1 MSLNPFLMSK
11 PHGPKRVPQKV
22 SNSSRSLLRRKFF
35 CGTVYVITLKLKPDR
50 RSACAALYV
59 ACVMDSANLMPV
71 GVVAPSQLISLFG
84 SGLAEASV
92 KFDGS
97 SATVLY
103 ASHSQWNPG
112 SRADVSSDSERA
124 VAFHPPGI

>member
-1 MSLNPFLMSK
+1 VSLNPFLMSK
-11 PHGPKRVPQKV
+11 PHGPKRVLQKV

-84 SGLAEASV
+84 SGLAEASREIRRELSHCSLR
-92 KFDGS
+92 FRL
-97 SATVLY
+97 TVE
-103 ASHSQWNPG
+103 PG
-112 SRADVSSDSERA
+112 LPRGC
-124 VAFHPPGI
+124 FQ

>member
-11 PHGPKRVPQKV
+11 PHGPKRVLQKV
-22 SNSSRSLLRRKFF
+22 SNSSRSLLRSKFF

-112 SRADVSSDSERA
+112 SRGDVSSDSERA

>member
-11 PHGPKRVPQKV
+11 PHGPKRVLQKV
-22 SNSSRSLLRRKFF
+22 SNSSRSLLRSKFF

-84 SGLAEASV
+84 SGFREIRRELSHCSLR
-92 KFDGS
+92 FRL
-97 SATVLY
+97 TVE
-103 ASHSQWNPG
+103 PG
-112 SRADVSSDSERA
+112 LPRGC
-124 VAFHPPGI
+124 FQ